1 MGLIRYLLNNP
12 QLLIVLFFVVGPVVR
27 AIYEHLKRQAQARQA
42 EVASERARIE
52 ALRTGGRREDDALPA
67 GEALEQRASQRR
79 GMASGPVMQGPQ
91 PVPGRVASGT
101 PGRPSRRGE
110 PQPGQPAKKRR
121 RDDGTDRRGPR
132 VPGQVA
138 APERQPMPADRAQ
151 PSARTAEAIE
161 AAMAQRLIAEAREQ
175 RPSGPS
181 SLQRQAASN
190 EEAAR
195 AAAGVAL
202 AASVKSNAHWRRA
215 IVLQELLMPPVSMRG
230 APHDRD

>member
-42 EVASERARIE
+42 EIARERARIE

-67 GEALEQRASQRR
+67 GEALERRAAERR
-79 GMASGPVMQGPQ
+79 GMPSGPVMQGPQ
-91 PVPGRVASGT
+91 PIPGRVAGT

-110 PQPGQPAKKRR
+110 SQAGQPAKKRR
-121 RDDGTDRRGPR
+121 RDESAERRGPR
-132 VPGQVA
+132 APGPVA
-138 APERQPMPADRAQ
+138 SSPRQPMPAERG
-151 PSARTAEAIE
+151 PSSARTAEAIE

-175 RPSGPS
+175 RASGPS
-181 SLQRQAASN
+181 SLQRQAASS

-202 AASVKSNAHWRRA
+202 AASVKSNAQWRRA

-230 APHDRD
+230 TPHDRL